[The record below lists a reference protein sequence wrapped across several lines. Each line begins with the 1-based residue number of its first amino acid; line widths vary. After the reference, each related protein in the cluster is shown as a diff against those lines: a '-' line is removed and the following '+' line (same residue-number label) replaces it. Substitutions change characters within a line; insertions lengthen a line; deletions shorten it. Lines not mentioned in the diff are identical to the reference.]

1 MKADLLKCLPQFTDD
16 SNKET
21 FEEYEASS
29 IGSCVIDGGALVQ
42 MNNPRTS
49 KTFGEYR
56 GIEIS
61 EKIERM
67 ANTVE
72 SANVMSDGYRKASR
86 K

>member
-1 MKADLLKCLPQFTDD
+1 MKADLLKCLTQFTDD

-21 FEEYEASS
+21 FEKYEAPS
-29 IGSCVIDGGALVQ
+29 IGSCVIDGGALVR

-56 GIEIS
+56 RIEIS
-61 EKIERM
+61 EKVERM

-72 SANVMSDGYRKASR
+72 SANVVSDGYRKASR